1 MSTHE
6 PTSDILEIHSGD
18 GPDAAFLRDILR
30 SLLILTL
37 ATGAVLFTLLNLQ
50 QPELLGGAESP
61 AKEIGSQEA
70 PV

>member
-6 PTSDILEIHSGD
+6 PISDILDIDSD
-18 GPDAAFLRDILR
+18 VPDAAFLRDVLR

-50 QPELLGGAESP
+50 QPELIGGAESP
-61 AKEIGSQEA
+61 VKEMGSQEA